1 MLDSNVST
9 YIDKDGNVQ
18 EVGSGGLSFP
28 ISYTGTATDAKIDLI
43 TDYEGNREKYTT
55 ITPSSVVVG
64 NGMSSSKL
72 EISSSDNSESTYIR
86 FSPNGGSSVEL
97 YADSG
102 DGDGAVLTIEGKPI
116 LASSNVD
123 PEYANTSEIVDGA
136 ITLTSTSTL
145 NDLVSQILANKTKVS
160 TISADDANIKRL
172 LGTMPYT
179 VAPSGSG
186 YNKIEFKVISLSTTT
201 PGSSTGEGVIQV
213 VLNAAGYNSSP
224 IPHTGYIVHYPNF
237 SDWAWRGWNTE
248 AYPINSIYLST
259 SSTSPSSL
267 FGGTWEQI
275 KDVFLLAAGDTYT
288 AGSTGG
294 EATHTLTVAE
304 MPAHSH
310 TLSVNDDN
318 NPDLKITYYASWA
331 SGSLTGTPLAATSL
345 GNGAFYIYANT
356 VGGSAAHN
364 NMPPYLTVYMW
375 KRIA

>member
-97 YADSG
+97 YANSG
-102 DGDGAVLTIEGKPI
+102 DGDGGAVLTIEGKPI
-116 LASSNVD
+116 LASSNVN
-123 PEYANTSEIVDGA
+123 PEYANTSEIVDNA

-145 NDLVSQILANKTKVS
+145 ADLATQILAHKTKVCRVS
-160 TISADDANIKRL
+160 YGKNTMGTLARL
-172 LGTMPYT
+172 YELFNMSNAYS
-179 VAPSGSG
+179 APS
-186 YNKIEFKVISLSTTT
+186 YTFEYFFKVLSSDDYIELECLGGGAAAFFRGGITRYYNGASE
-201 PGSSTGEGVIQV
+201 PPYGDWEAIPLIQYA
-213 VLNAAGYNSSP
+213 NP
-224 IPHTGYIVHYPNF
+224 
-237 SDWAWRGWNTE
+237 
-248 AYPINSIYLST
+248 YPIGSIYQST

-275 KDVFLLAAGDTYT
+275 KDVFLLAAGDTYP

-294 EATHTLTVAE
+294 EATHTLTLSE
-304 MPAHSH
+304 MPAHIH
-310 TLSVNDDN
+310 NTYVSVSNS
-318 NPDLKITYYASWA
+318 PGPFRGVL
-331 SGSLTGTPLAATSL
+331 SGSEAFATNKAAYE
-345 GNGAFYIYANT
+345 GNDSTVAGAN
-356 VGGSAAHN
+356 GEHN
-364 NMPPYLTVYMW
+364 NMPPYLAVCVW